1 MTKALLIAN
10 PKGGAGKTTLSI
22 NLAGWLASQGNRV
35 SLLDLDRQKSATKW
49 LARRAEDLPP
59 ITISGR
65 GKDPSDWLVIDSPA
79 GLHGKN
85 LDHAVKLVSRV
96 LVPISPSLFDI
107 QASQDFLAELAEE
120 KKIRQGKIDIG
131 IVGMRMAPRT
141 RAAVTLEIF
150 LQKLDLPV
158 VAYLH
163 ETQQYVNAAFEGKTL
178 FDLPPHKTQ
187 AERDS
192 WAPLIEWLAAGH

>member
-1 MTKALLIAN
+1 MKAILVAN

-22 NLAGWLASQGNRV
+22 NLAGWLASEGQTV
-35 SLLDLDRQKSATKW
+35 SMLDMDRQKSATKW
-49 LARRAEDLPP
+49 LSRRAESLPP
-59 ITISGR
+59 ITMAGE
-65 GKDPSDWLVIDSPA
+65 GKERSDWLVIDSPA

-107 QASQDFLAELAEE
+107 QASQDFLTELAEE
-120 KKIRQGKIDIG
+120 KKVRHGKIDVG
-131 IVGMRMAPRT
+131 VVGMRMAPRT
-141 RAAVTLEIF
+141 RAAVTLEAF

-158 VAYLH
+158 IAYLH

-178 FDLPPHKTQ
+178 FDLPPYLTH
-187 AERDS
+187 AERES
-192 WAPLIEWLAAGH
+192 WAPLIQWLGR